1 MMIGEADSNLK
12 DSRGPRVNQDTSGRP
27 LKGDTYVILLGLA
40 EEVLPDQIQDHIE
53 MGIESEAY
61 REAKAPEVAQVIE
74 RDRQKSL
81 KVT

>member
-1 MMIGEADSNLK
+1 MTIGEADSNQK
-12 DSRGPRVNQDTSGRP
+12 DSRGPRVDRDTSGQP
-27 LKGDTYVILLGLA
+27 PKGDTYVILPGLA
-40 EEVLPDQIQDHIE
+40 EEVLPDQTRDHIE
-53 MGIESEAY
+53 MAIESEAY

>member
-12 DSRGPRVNQDTSGRP
+12 DSRGLRVNRDTSGRP
-27 LKGDTYVILLGLA
+27 LKEDTYVILPGLA
-40 EEVLPDQIQDHIE
+40 EEILPDQTRDHIE

-61 REAKAPEVAQVIE
+61 QEAKALEMAQGTE
-74 RDRQKSL
+74 RDQQKSL